1 MKSRA
6 AHRPRRPFRLTEIEK
21 LDGRHP
27 GLLFYVK
34 AWFDQGMSSTEVA
47 GLIQEK
53 LHVPV
58 SVSAVERYRGARW
71 VPEKELK
78 AIKIVTIKAAVEA
91 MGGDAGLDAAILAK
105 LWELMDQ
112 MTVSQLISAR
122 TLFIKIRAQNL
133 KEQEFLYKTGQ
144 LKPGG
149 EQEVDRETQ
158 QRNVL
163 RRVKEIFGLADDD
176 EPEVRPPRPE
186 NSAAPPVDSPVA
198 AASTEVARAAE
209 SRKGGAS
216 APPLGM
222 PQ

>member
-1 MKSRA
+1 MYKV
-6 AHRPRRPFRLTEIEK
+6 LCEIEK
-21 LDGRHP
+21 LEGAHP
-27 GLLFYVK
+27 GVTGCVRDCLARGIKTAAIPAVLKKKFGV
-34 AWFDQGMSSTEVA
+34 AVTRGMVQHFRST
-47 GLIQEK
+47 
-53 LHVPV
+53 
-58 SVSAVERYRGARW
+58 RW
-71 VPEKELK
+71 VPETNRTQEKKE
-78 AIKIVTIKAAVEA
+78 AIKAAIEA
-91 MGGDAGLDAAILAK
+91 FGGDAGLDAAILAK

-122 TLFIKIRAQNL
+122 TLFIKVRAQNL

-149 EQEVDRETQ
+149 EQEIDRETQ

-163 RRVKEIFGLADDD
+163 RRVKEIFGLADE
-176 EPEVRPPRPE
+176 EPQARPAGPE

-198 AASTEVARAAE
+198 AASTEVAGAAE